1 MNAWPED
8 CSATPLLTTSKLE
21 TGASQMRSISQFLPL
36 AALGA
41 GRLTR
46 ILAATPESVS
56 CQMVATSGQLP
67 WYDDLGNSSC
77 FLRPTFKFIV
87 LNVTLFR
94 IFCLLYLLPII
105 KNNEIC
111 RCRDRTCR
119 RSMETRCDTSTLNL
133 LMNMT

>member
-1 MNAWPED
+1 
-8 CSATPLLTTSKLE
+8 
-21 TGASQMRSISQFLPL
+21 LPL

-67 WYDDLGNSSC
+67 WYEDLGNSSC

-87 LNVTLFR
+87 LNLTLFR
-94 IFCLLYLLPII
+94 MFCLLYLLPII
-105 KNNEIC
+105 KNNETWDAEIEQKNHGNP
-111 RCRDRTCR
+111 R
-119 RSMETRCDTSTLNL
+119 RHFTLHL
-133 LMNMT
+133 LINMT